1 MSVMTA
7 AAGSYRLMNAVS
19 DAVTG
24 DIPLLLSGAA
34 AGCGLFF
41 SYGTGRTVSAVTAA
55 VLPGLC
61 LLLFSLFTG
70 GGIGAGDGVV
80 VSVLGLFEEADI
92 LLAECAAGLLAA
104 AFAAFL
110 MLASGR
116 KKTEAFPLVPFLAGG
131 FIAVHLLQ
139 R

>member
-7 AAGSYRLMNAVS
+7 AAGIYLFMNAVS

-41 SYGTGRTVSAVTAA
+41 SYETGRTVPSVAA
-55 VLPGLC
+55 ALLPGLFF
-61 LLLFSLFTG
+61 LLLSLFTG

-116 KKTEAFPLVPFLAGG
+116 KKTETFPLVPFLAGG
-131 FIAVHLLQ
+131 FTAVHLL
-139 R
+139 RG